1 MDIFIRKHQCTLL
14 KYICLVFSLYS
25 CFIFPLDKKENVSFL
40 PFLSFKTVRT
50 ADYTTTMNM
59 TNSTEKPISGQF
71 STQNDSLR
79 ILILVFGL
87 VDFALICAYAVVSKP
102 NRCKLIDTV
111 EIENTRYFPGN
122 NSTYENIE
130 IVFTN

>member
-1 MDIFIRKHQCTLL
+1 MDIFIRKHQCKLL
-14 KYICLVFSLYS
+14 KYMFVWFFLYS

-50 ADYTTTMNM
+50 ANYTTTMNM
-59 TNSTEKPISGQF
+59 TNSTEIPISGQF
-71 STQNDSLR
+71 STKNDSLR

-102 NRCKLIDTV
+102 NRCRLVDNV
-111 EIENTRYFPGN
+111 EIDNTIYFPGN